1 MKRKINMK
9 VIYKEISNIFK
20 YLFLENVKSHVPVTS
35 KRLIQIKK
43 SKLTFF
49 FLNCV
54 EMIFVLLL
62 YDDCVPHKY
71 ASFWPIYWTKI
82 TNNIILNWYFRFF
95 FQYKIEHLIKVKFTF
110 VFVRGVIPSRKM
122 SWSSVRNSTIFGR
135 PSAYNSDYS
144 ILCLIIP
151 VG

>member
-49 FLNCV
+49 FNCV
-54 EMIFVLLL
+54 KMIFVLLL
-62 YDDCVPHKY
+62 YDDCVPLKY
-71 ASFWPIYWTKI
+71 ASFWPIYWTKMKKI
-82 TNNIILNWYFRFF
+82 SFSTATLGFF
-95 FQYKIEHLIKVKFTF
+95 
-110 VFVRGVIPSRKM
+110 
-122 SWSSVRNSTIFGR
+122 
-135 PSAYNSDYS
+135 S
-144 ILCLIIP
+144 IQNRAFN
-151 VG
+151 

>member
-49 FLNCV
+49 FNCV
-54 EMIFVLLL
+54 KMIFVLLL
-62 YDDCVPHKY
+62 YDDFVPLKY
-71 ASFWPIYWTKI
+71 ASCWPIYWTKMKKI
-82 TNNIILNWYFRFF
+82 SFSTATLELFSI
-95 FQYKIEHLIKVKFTF
+95 KIEHLIKVKFTF

-122 SWSSVRNSTIFGR
+122 S
-135 PSAYNSDYS
+135 
-144 ILCLIIP
+144 
-151 VG
+151 